1 MSRLETPAFPGLGD
15 RRGWLTV
22 HTLSEFV
29 FCPRAG
35 AISHF
40 TQQMDEVDSPPPR
53 FNLDYLPEYSV
64 ALIEEAL
71 NHQLNSLRQITLRVL
86 AAIVG
91 GGLLFWWGY
100 WLLLF
105 PIAAFLLHAAPTL
118 SQRLS
123 DVLLLISRRRAAQTA
138 QAREPVQG
146 TDQMQR
152 VNWWELLRAG
162 FESEVHEFVLEDES
176 LQLAGRPW
184 RVLSRGSLRIPV
196 VKALT
201 PEGDRSPLP
210 KPQQA
215 ARIAAYC
222 RLLASSV
229 GGESPFGIVIFGG
242 TYEGWAVPN
251 TAKLQEELEVIVARA
266 KQQFAALSP
275 EDDPGRPE
283 STSICTG
290 CPHGLPVPLDR
301 KSRLTSDAPRHGVT
315 GRDGKLYH
323 SPCGERYGWSPPH
336 YRARQLGLSK

>member
-1 MSRLETPAFPGLGD
+1 M
-15 RRGWLTV
+15 
-22 HTLSEFV
+22 
-29 FCPRAG
+29 
-35 AISHF
+35 
-40 TQQMDEVDSPPPR
+40 
-53 FNLDYLPEYSV
+53 
-64 ALIEEAL
+64 
-71 NHQLNSLRQITLRVL
+71 
-86 AAIVG
+86 
-91 GGLLFWWGY
+91 
-100 WLLLF
+100 
-105 PIAAFLLHAAPTL
+105 
-118 SQRLS
+118 
-123 DVLLLISRRRAAQTA
+123 LISRRRAAQTA

-222 RLLASSV
+222 RLLANSV

-242 TYEGWAVPN
+242 TYEGWTVPN

-301 KSRLTSDAPRHGVT
+301 KSRLASDAPCGLVFFRKQECRCGAIGLGDDPEPFTGVRVVDREQSKPFGEGFVIARPIHGAAISPVPANMSCQRRDPLLVRHFVQCTRGCHDLPQGKINADQPLDLTVSRRRL
-315 GRDGKLYH
+315 GRWL
-323 SPCGERYGWSPPH
+323 
-336 YRARQLGLSK
+336 